1 MPICSIFRQRNTP
14 KTTKVNNMGKRIS
27 DKAFYKTFIIMT
39 LTMAGQNLITFGV
52 NLADSVMMGAYSE
65 TALSGV
71 GICNNVQFFL
81 NMAASGI
88 SSGMAVIASQYWG
101 KKDTKPI
108 HRVSSVAIWL
118 GIIFTALIFAFATIA
133 PETLIQLF
141 TDKEAVIEQS
151 VEYLDIIKHTYLPF
165 TLSTIILSIL
175 RSVETVKIGFYVSL
189 SSFAVNILLNYALIY
204 GKFGAPEMGIRGAA
218 IATLISRLIEFVVTV
233 VYLLFID
240 KKLKMKI
247 KDLFVTDK
255 QMIKDYFKTGLP
267 LMMSSVSWG
276 IAMSIQ
282 GAIIGRLIESA
293 IAANS
298 IATTIFQVATVICY
312 ASSNVACV
320 LIGKTIGENK
330 PMEIIKKRSKNL
342 QLIFLAIGVISS
354 GILLLT
360 KNLIIDFY
368 DASPETI
375 DITNQFIWVLAVTII
390 GTAYEAPALCGIVS
404 GGGETSFVLKNDII
418 FMWLIVLPLS
428 ALSAF
433 VFKFPVVVTFA
444 CLKADQVLKCAVALV
459 KVNSFNWVKTVTRE

>member
-1 MPICSIFRQRNTP
+1 
-14 KTTKVNNMGKRIS
+14 MGKKVS
-27 DKAFYKTFIIMT
+27 DKLFYKTFIIMT
-39 LTMAGQNLITFGV
+39 LTMAGQNLIAFGV

-101 KKDTKPI
+101 KKETKPI
-108 HRVSSVAIWL
+108 HKVSSVAIWL
-118 GIIFTALIFAFATIA
+118 GIIFTVIIFAFAAIA
-133 PETLIQLF
+133 PETLIRLF
-141 TDKEAVIEQS
+141 TDKEAVIEQA
-151 VEYLDIIKHTYLPF
+151 VEYLDIIKHTYLMF
-165 TLSTIILSIL
+165 TLSTIILSVL

-189 SSFAVNILLNYALIY
+189 SSFAINIFLNYALIY

-218 IATLISRLIEFVVTV
+218 VATLISRLIEFVVTV

-247 KDLFVTDK
+247 KDLFITDT
-255 QMIKDYFKTGLP
+255 QMVKDYFKTGLP

-276 IAMSIQ
+276 VAMSIQ

-342 QLIFLAIGVISS
+342 QLIFLGIGVISS

-368 DASPETI
+368 NATPETI

-390 GTAYEAPALCGIVS
+390 GTSYEAPALCGIVS

-418 FMWLIVLPLS
+418 FMWLIVLPMS

-433 VFKFPVVVTFA
+433 VFRFPVVVTFA
-444 CLKADQVLKCAVALV
+444 CLKADQILKCAVALV
-459 KVNSFNWVKTVTRE
+459 KVNSFNWVKTVTRD

>member
-1 MPICSIFRQRNTP
+1 M
-14 KTTKVNNMGKRIS
+14 KTRINDS
-27 DKAFYKTFIIMT
+27 AFYKAFFTMT
-39 LTMAGQNLITFGV
+39 LTMAVQNLIVFGV

-71 GICNNVQFFL
+71 GICNNIQFFL
-81 NMAASGI
+81 NMAASGVA
-88 SSGMAVIASQYWG
+88 SGMTVIASQYWG
-101 KKDTKPI
+101 KGEKKPI
-108 HRVSSVAIWL
+108 HRVSAVAMWI
-118 GIIFTALIFAFATIA
+118 GIAFSMLIFAFAAVA
-133 PETLIQLF
+133 PETLIRLF
-141 TDKEAVIEQS
+141 TDKQAVIEQS
-151 VEYLDIIKHTYLPF
+151 VLYLDVIKHTYLLF
-165 TLSTIILSIL
+165 ALTTIMLAIL

-189 SSFAVNILLNYALIY
+189 SSFAVNILLNYMLIY

-218 IATLISRLIEFVVTV
+218 LATLVSRAIEFIVVA
-233 VYLLFID
+233 VYILFID
-240 KKLKMKI
+240 KKLTMKLR
-247 KDLFVTDK
+247 DLFIADM
-255 QMIKDYFKTGLP
+255 QMFKDYFKTGLP

-330 PMEIIKKRSKNL
+330 SLDVIKRRSKML
-342 QLIFLAIGVISS
+342 QIIFLGIGIVSS
-354 GILLLT
+354 AILLLT

-368 DASPETI
+368 NATPQTV
-375 DITNQFIWVLAVTII
+375 DITNQFIWVLCVTII
-390 GTAYEAPALCGIVS
+390 GTAYEAPCLCGIVS

-428 ALSAF
+428 ILSAF

-444 CLKADQVLKCAVALV
+444 CLKADQVLKCAVAVV
-459 KVNSFNWVKTVTRE
+459 KVNKFNWIKKVTKAS

>member
-1 MPICSIFRQRNTP
+1 MKM
-14 KTTKVNNMGKRIS
+14 KTRIS
-27 DKAFYKTFIIMT
+27 DKAFYKAFFTMT
-39 LTMAGQNLITFGV
+39 ITMALQNLIVFGV

-65 TALSGV
+65 TALSGI
-71 GICNNVQFFL
+71 GICNNIQFFL

-88 SSGMAVIASQYWG
+88 ASGMTVIASQYWG
-101 KKDTKPI
+101 KNEKKPI
-108 HRVSSVAIWL
+108 FRVSAVAMWIS
-118 GIIFTALIFAFATIA
+118 IIFTMLIFAFAALA
-133 PETLIQLF
+133 PDTLIRLF
-141 TDKEAVIEQS
+141 TDKDAVIEQA
-151 VEYLDIIKHTYLPF
+151 VLYLDVIKHTYLLF
-165 TLSTIILSIL
+165 TLSTILLAIL

-189 SSFAVNILLNYALIY
+189 SSFAINILLNYMLIY

-218 IATLISRLIEFVVTV
+218 VATLVSRAIELAVVII
-233 VYLLFID
+233 YILFID
-240 KKLKMKI
+240 KKLQIKI
-247 KDLFVTDK
+247 KDLFAAD
-255 QMIKDYFKTGLP
+255 MRMFKDYFKTGLP

-282 GAIIGRLIESA
+282 GAIIGRLVESA

-298 IATTIFQVATVICY
+298 IATTLFQVATVICY

-330 PMEIIKKRSKNL
+330 PMEVIKSRSKNL
-342 QLIFLAIGVISS
+342 QLIFLAIGITSS
-354 GILLLT
+354 AILLIF

-368 DASPETI
+368 NATPQTVE
-375 DITNQFIWVLAVTII
+375 ITNQFIWVLCVTII
-390 GTAYEAPALCGIVS
+390 GTAYEAPCLCGIVS

-444 CLKADQVLKCAVALV
+444 CLKADQVLKCAVAVV
-459 KVNSFNWVKTVTRE
+459 KVNRFNWVKSVTRDKIAQ

>member
-1 MPICSIFRQRNTP
+1 MKEKIKDGSFY
-14 KTTKVNNMGKRIS
+14 
-27 DKAFYKTFIIMT
+27 KAFFTMT
-39 LTMAGQNLITFGV
+39 LTMALQNLIVFGV
-52 NLADSVMMGAYSE
+52 NLADSVMMGAYNE

-71 GICNNVQFFL
+71 GICNNIQFFL

-88 SSGMAVIASQYWG
+88 ASGMTVIASQYWG
-101 KKDTKPI
+101 KKETKPI
-108 HRVSSVAIWL
+108 FKVSAVAMWL
-118 GIIFTALIFAFATIA
+118 SIIFTMLIFAFAAFA
-133 PETLIQLF
+133 PDFLIRLF
-141 TDKEAVIEQS
+141 TDKEAVIEQA
-151 VEYLDIIKHTYLPF
+151 VLYLDVIKYTYLMYA
-165 TLSTIILSIL
+165 LSTILLAIL
-175 RSVETVKIGFYVSL
+175 RSVETVRIGFYVSL
-189 SSFAVNILLNYALIY
+189 SSFAINIFLNYVLIY

-218 IATLISRLIEFVVTV
+218 VATLISRAIELIVVV
-233 VYLLFID
+233 IYILFID
-240 KKLKMKI
+240 KKLGMRI
-247 KDLFVTDK
+247 RDLFALDT

-282 GAIIGRLIESA
+282 GAIIGRLVESA

-298 IATTIFQVATVICY
+298 IATTLFQVATVICY

-330 PMEIIKKRSKNL
+330 PMEIIKRRSRNL
-342 QLIFLAIGVISS
+342 QLVFLAIGVASS
-354 GILLLT
+354 LILLLS

-368 DASPETI
+368 NATPQTVE
-375 DITNQFIWVLAVTII
+375 ITNQFIWVLCVTII

-444 CLKADQVLKCAVALV
+444 CLKADQVLKCVVAYF

>member
-1 MPICSIFRQRNTP
+1 
-14 KTTKVNNMGKRIS
+14 MGKRFS
-27 DKAFYKTFIIMT
+27 DKAFYKAFIIMT

-71 GICNNVQFFL
+71 GICNNIQFFL

-101 KKDTKPI
+101 KKEIKPI
-108 HRVSSVAIWL
+108 HKVSSVAIWL
-118 GIIFTALIFAFATIA
+118 GIIFTVIIFAFAAIA
-133 PETLIQLF
+133 PETLIRLF
-141 TDKEAVIEQS
+141 TDKEAVIAQA
-151 VEYLDIIKHTYLPF
+151 VEYLDIIKHTYLMF

-189 SSFAVNILLNYALIY
+189 SSFAINIFLNYSLIY

-218 IATLISRLIEFVVTV
+218 LATLISRLIEFIVTV

-247 KDLFVTDK
+247 KDLLIIDK
-255 QMIKDYFKTGLP
+255 QMVKDYFKTGLP

-320 LIGKTIGENK
+320 LIGKTIGEKK
-330 PMEIIKKRSKNL
+330 PMEIIKKRSVNL

-375 DITNQFIWVLAVTII
+375 DITNQFIWVLSVTII

-459 KVNSFNWVKTVTRE
+459 KVNSFNWVKTVTRD

>member
-1 MPICSIFRQRNTP
+1 MM
-14 KTTKVNNMGKRIS
+14 KERIRDS
-27 DKAFYKTFIIMT
+27 AFYKAFFVMT
-39 LTMAGQNLITFGV
+39 LTMAVQNLIVFGV

-71 GICNNVQFFL
+71 GICNNIQFFL
-81 NMAASGI
+81 NMAASGVA
-88 SSGMAVIASQYWG
+88 SGMTVIASQYWG
-101 KKDTKPI
+101 QKEKKPI
-108 HRVSSVAIWL
+108 FRVSAVAMWI
-118 GIIFTALIFAFATIA
+118 GIAFSMLIFVFAAVA
-133 PETLIQLF
+133 PETLIRLF
-141 TDKEAVIEQS
+141 TDKEAVVEQS
-151 VEYLDIIKHTYLPF
+151 VLYLDIIKYTYLLF
-165 TLSTIILSIL
+165 TLTTVILAIL

-189 SSFAVNILLNYALIY
+189 SSFAVNILLNYMLIY

-218 IATLISRLIEFVVTV
+218 IATLVSRAIELAVVVIYILFV
-233 VYLLFID
+233 D
-240 KKLKMKI
+240 KKLCMKL
-247 KDLFVTDK
+247 KDLFVTDL
-255 QMIKDYFKTGLP
+255 QMFRDYFKTGLP

-330 PMEIIKKRSKNL
+330 PLEVIKQRSKML
-342 QLIFLAIGVISS
+342 QLIFLGIGIVSS
-354 GILLLT
+354 AILLLT

-368 DASPETI
+368 NASPQTV
-375 DITNQFIWVLAVTII
+375 DITNQFIWVLSVTII
-390 GTAYEAPALCGIVS
+390 GTAYEAPSLCGIVS

-418 FMWLIVLPLS
+418 FMWLIVLPMS
-428 ALSAF
+428 ILSAF

-444 CLKADQVLKCAVALV
+444 CLKADQVLKCAVAVV
-459 KVNSFNWVKTVTRE
+459 KVNRFNWIKKVTKTS

>member
-1 MPICSIFRQRNTP
+1 
-14 KTTKVNNMGKRIS
+14 MGKRIS
-27 DKAFYKTFIIMT
+27 DKAFYKAFIIMT
-39 LTMAGQNLITFGV
+39 LTMAGQNLIAFGV

-101 KKDTKPI
+101 KKETKPI
-108 HRVSSVAIWL
+108 HRVSSVAVWL
-118 GIIFTALIFAFATIA
+118 GIIFTAVIFAFAAIA
-133 PETLIQLF
+133 PETLIRLF
-141 TDKEAVIEQS
+141 TDKDAVIAQA
-151 VEYLDIIKHTYLPF
+151 VEYLDIIKHTYLMF

-189 SSFAVNILLNYALIY
+189 SSFAINIFLNYALIY

-218 IATLISRLIEFVVTV
+218 LATLASRLIEFIVTV

-247 KDLFVTDK
+247 KDLFVTDR

-342 QLIFLAIGVISS
+342 QLIFLAIGIISS

-459 KVNSFNWVKTVTRE
+459 KVNSFNWVKTVTRD

>member
-1 MPICSIFRQRNTP
+1 MKNKIKDSGFY
-14 KTTKVNNMGKRIS
+14 
-27 DKAFYKTFIIMT
+27 KAFFTMT
-39 LTMAGQNLITFGV
+39 LTMALQNLIVFGV

-71 GICNNVQFFL
+71 GICNNIQFFL

-88 SSGMAVIASQYWG
+88 ASGMTVIASQYWG
-101 KKDTKPI
+101 KNDKKPI
-108 HRVSSVAIWL
+108 FKVSAVAIWL
-118 GIIFTALIFAFATIA
+118 GIFFTALIFAFAAFA
-133 PETLIQLF
+133 PDFLIRLF
-141 TDKEAVIEQS
+141 TDKENVIEQA
-151 VEYLDIIKHTYLPF
+151 VLYLDVIKHTYFLF
-165 TLSTIILSIL
+165 TLSTILLAIL

-189 SSFAVNILLNYALIY
+189 SSFAINIFLNYVLIY

-218 IATLISRLIEFVVTV
+218 IATLISRAIELTV
-233 VYLLFID
+233 VVIYVLFID
-240 KKLKMKI
+240 KKLRMRPRDFVALDKI
-247 KDLFVTDK
+247 
-255 QMIKDYFKTGLP
+255 MIKDYFKTGLP

-282 GAIIGRLIESA
+282 GAIIGRLVESA

-298 IATTIFQVATVICY
+298 IATTLFQVATVICY

-320 LIGKTIGENK
+320 LIGKTIGEGK
-330 PMEIIKKRSKNL
+330 SMDIIKRRSKNL
-342 QLIFLAIGVISS
+342 QLIFLAIGVASS
-354 GILLLT
+354 AILLLS

-368 DASPETI
+368 NATPQTVE
-375 DITNQFIWVLAVTII
+375 ITNQFIWVLCVTII
-390 GTAYEAPALCGIVS
+390 GTAYEAPSLCGIVS

-444 CLKADQVLKCAVALV
+444 CLKADQVLKCAVAVV
-459 KVNSFNWVKTVTRE
+459 KVNSFNWVKTVTREA

>member
-1 MPICSIFRQRNTP
+1 ME
-14 KTTKVNNMGKRIS
+14 KKLS
-27 DKAFYKTFIIMT
+27 DKSFYKAFITMT
-39 LTMAGQNLITFGV
+39 LSMAGQNLIAFGV

-71 GICNNVQFFL
+71 GICNNIQFFL
-81 NMAASGI
+81 NMAASGV

-101 KKDTKPI
+101 KKETKPI
-108 HRVSSVAIWL
+108 HKVSAVAIWL
-118 GIIFTALIFAFATIA
+118 GIIFTILIFAFAAVA
-133 PETLIQLF
+133 PEALIRLF
-141 TDKEAVIEQS
+141 TDKEAVIEQA
-151 VEYLDIIKHTYLPF
+151 VLYLDIIKHTYLMF

-189 SSFAVNILLNYALIY
+189 SSFAINILLNYALIY

-218 IATLISRLIEFVVTV
+218 IATLVSRLIELIVTV
-233 VYLLFID
+233 IYLLFID

-255 QMIKDYFKTGLP
+255 QMVKDYFKTGLP

-342 QLIFLAIGVISS
+342 QLIFLGIGVISS

-375 DITNQFIWVLAVTII
+375 EITNQFIWVLSVTII

-444 CLKADQVLKCAVALV
+444 CLKADQILKCAVALV
-459 KVNSFNWVKTVTRE
+459 KVNSFNWVKTVTRD

>member
-1 MPICSIFRQRNTP
+1 MKNTV
-14 KTTKVNNMGKRIS
+14 KDS
-27 DKAFYKTFIIMT
+27 AFYKAFFTMT
-39 LTMAGQNLITFGV
+39 LTMALQNLIVFGV

-71 GICNNVQFFL
+71 GICNNIQFFL
-81 NMAASGI
+81 NMVASGI
-88 SSGMAVIASQYWG
+88 SSGMTVIASQYWG
-101 KKDTKPI
+101 KKETKPI
-108 HRVSSVAIWL
+108 FKVSAVAMWL
-118 GIIFTALIFAFATIA
+118 GIIFTGLIFAFATLA
-133 PETLIQLF
+133 PNTLIRLF
-141 TDKEAVIEQS
+141 TDKESVIEQA
-151 VEYLDIIKHTYLPF
+151 VLYLDVIKHTYLIF
-165 TLSTIILSIL
+165 TLSTILLAIL

-189 SSFAVNILLNYALIY
+189 SSFAVNIFLNYILIY

-218 IATLISRLIEFVVTV
+218 VATLIARLIELVVTV
-233 VYLLFID
+233 IYLLFID
-240 KKLKMKI
+240 KKLKMRI
-247 KDLFVTDK
+247 RDLFIVDK
-255 QMIKDYFKTGLP
+255 KMVRDYFKTGLP

-282 GAIIGRLIESA
+282 GAIIGRLVESA

-298 IATTIFQVATVICY
+298 IATTLFQVATVICY

-320 LIGKTIGENK
+320 LIGKTVGENK
-330 PMEIIKKRSKNL
+330 PMEIIKRRSKNL
-342 QLIFLAIGVISS
+342 QLIFLAIGVTSS
-354 GILLLT
+354 AILLLS

-368 DASPETI
+368 NATPQTVE
-375 DITNQFIWVLAVTII
+375 ITNQFIWVLCVTII

-444 CLKADQVLKCAVALV
+444 CLKADQVLKCIVAYF
-459 KVNSFNWVKTVTRE
+459 KVNSFNWVKTITRE

>member
-1 MPICSIFRQRNTP
+1 MKIKDNSFY
-14 KTTKVNNMGKRIS
+14 
-27 DKAFYKTFIIMT
+27 KAFFTMTFTLALQNIIV
-39 LTMAGQNLITFGV
+39 FGV

-71 GICNNVQFFL
+71 GICNNIQFFL

-88 SSGMAVIASQYWG
+88 SSGMTVIASQYWG
-101 KKDTKPI
+101 KKEKKPI
-108 HRVSSVAIWL
+108 FRVSAVAMWI
-118 GIIFTALIFAFATIA
+118 GIIFAMLIFAFAALA
-133 PETLIQLF
+133 PEFLIRLF
-141 TDKEAVIEQS
+141 TDKKSVIEQA
-151 VEYLDIIKHTYLPF
+151 VIYLDVIKYTYLIY
-165 TLSTIILSIL
+165 TLSTILLAIL

-189 SSFAVNILLNYALIY
+189 SSFAINIFLNYALIY

-218 IATLISRLIEFVVTV
+218 VATLVSRLIELVVTV

-240 KKLKMKI
+240 KKLKMRI
-247 KDLFVTDK
+247 RDLFITDK
-255 QMIKDYFKTGLP
+255 QMFRDYFKTGLP
-267 LMMSSVSWG
+267 LMMSSISWG

-312 ASSNVACV
+312 ASSNAACV

-330 PMEIIKKRSKNL
+330 PMDIIKRRSKNL
-342 QLIFLAIGVISS
+342 QLIFLAIGVVSS
-354 GILLLT
+354 AILLLT

-368 DASPETI
+368 NATPETLE
-375 DITNQFIWVLAVTII
+375 ITNQFIWVLSVTII
-390 GTAYEAPALCGIVS
+390 GTAYEAPSLCGIVS

-428 ALSAF
+428 TLSAF

-459 KVNSFNWVKTVTRE
+459 KVNKFNWVKTVTRE

>member
-1 MPICSIFRQRNTP
+1 MRN
-14 KTTKVNNMGKRIS
+14 KIS
-27 DKAFYKTFIIMT
+27 DKTFYKTFIIMT
-39 LTMAGQNLITFGV
+39 LTMAGQNLIAFGV

-71 GICNNVQFFL
+71 GICNNIQFFL

-101 KKDTKPI
+101 KKEIKPI
-108 HRVSSVAIWL
+108 HKVSAVAIWL
-118 GIIFTALIFAFATIA
+118 GIIFTALIFAFAAIA
-133 PETLIQLF
+133 PEALIRLF
-141 TDKEAVIEQS
+141 TDKQAVIAQS
-151 VEYLDIIKHTYLPF
+151 VEYLDIIKHTYLMF
-165 TLSTIILSIL
+165 MLSTIILSIL
-175 RSVETVKIGFYVSL
+175 RSVETVRIGFYVSL
-189 SSFAVNILLNYALIY
+189 SSFAINIFLNYALIY

-218 IATLISRLIEFVVTV
+218 LATLVSRLIEFIVTV
-233 VYLLFID
+233 VYLLFVD
-240 KKLKMKI
+240 KKLKMI
-247 KDLFVTDK
+247 LKDLFITDRQMVT
-255 QMIKDYFKTGLP
+255 DYFKTGLP
-267 LMMSSVSWG
+267 LMMSSVLWG
-276 IAMSIQ
+276 FAMSIQ

-298 IATTIFQVATVICY
+298 IATTIYQVATVICY
-312 ASSNVACV
+312 AASNVVCV

-330 PMEIIKKRSKNL
+330 PMELIKKRCRNL
-342 QLIFLAIGVISS
+342 QLIFLAIGIISS

-375 DITNQFIWVLAVTII
+375 DITNQFIWVLSVTII
-390 GTAYEAPALCGIVS
+390 GTAYEVPALCGIVS

-418 FMWLIVLPLS
+418 FMWLIVLPVS

-444 CLKADQVLKCAVALV
+444 CLKADQILKCAVALF
-459 KVNSFNWVKTVTRE
+459 KVNSFNWVKSVTRD